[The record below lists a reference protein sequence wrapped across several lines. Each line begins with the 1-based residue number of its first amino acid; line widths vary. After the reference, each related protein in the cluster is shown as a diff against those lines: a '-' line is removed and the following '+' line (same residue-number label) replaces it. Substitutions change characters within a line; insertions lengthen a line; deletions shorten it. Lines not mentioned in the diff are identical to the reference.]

1 MSAWDVL
8 KPAGQYFTKQSIQQI
23 LQIHGS
29 FHVCFQLFHFV
40 QPDFLHLL
48 TVIDAT
54 GKLPDGMFANTLNL
68 CNHLKKIQIYTN
80 GITCEVVSSWFAS
93 SVGLSEEAL
102 TLILSSISFPYGNTN
117 ALGSFEECIAAK
129 SDMNDTVNPPF
140 KIPDFIG
147 SYVPLKMSA
156 VQSEGK
162 EAHNERM
169 AGGISIIGGSLPISL
184 ENVSFVL
191 R

>member
-1 MSAWDVL
+1 M
-8 KPAGQYFTKQSIQQI
+8 
-23 LQIHGS
+23 
-29 FHVCFQLFHFV
+29 
-40 QPDFLHLL
+40 
-48 TVIDAT
+48 
-54 GKLPDGMFANTLNL
+54 
-68 CNHLKKIQIYTN
+68 
-80 GITCEVVSSWFAS
+80 VSSWFAS

-140 KIPDFIG
+140 EIPDFIG
-147 SYVPLKMSA
+147 SYVPLKLST
-156 VQSEGK
+156 VQS

-169 AGGISIIGGSLPISL
+169 AGGISIIGGSLPLSL